1 MLPNET
7 FWSCWIRENAVI
19 IGLSQQSNEVLF
31 VKKIAFLL
39 IFSTF
44 AAADPIYT
52 VASLGGAP
60 STGYAVNSAGTVAG
74 SAQNASGS
82 QQAFVS
88 TPNGLTILS
97 PNSLESYGYGIN
109 NSGTVVGITYSSGV
123 AYGTI
128 WSGSGSTELGA
139 GSYAMAINNAGE
151 VVGANGGQAFTDVN
165 GQVQELATQPGI
177 GWSAAYG
184 VNDSGTVVGDGQLAN
199 GTFRGIVW
207 SPNGSMVLLG
217 TLGGT
222 SSQATGVSDNG
233 EVVGFASLAD
243 GYQNAFSMMDGLMI
257 NLGTLGGNSYAYGVN
272 DSGEAVGYS
281 YLANGNQDAFLYYDG
296 TMLDLNS
303 LIPTNSGWD
312 LLAAYGIND
321 SGQITGVGLY
331 DGQLTAFLLTD
342 PPPPGGPSALDSS
355 AVPEPR
361 MALLL
366 GAILALICLLGRRS
380 YCWLSDSAL
389 GAGLAT
395 GSRGALPGRG

>member
-1 MLPNET
+1 M
-7 FWSCWIRENAVI
+7 RK
-19 IGLSQQSNEVLF
+19 IGVL
-31 VKKIAFLL
+31 LL
-39 IFSTF
+39 FSTL

-52 VASLGGAP
+52 VANLGVSPGP

-74 SAQNASGS
+74 SAQNSSGS

-88 TPNGLTILS
+88 TANGLTSLS
-97 PNSLESYGYGIN
+97 PNSSESEAYGIN
-109 NSGTVVGITYSSGV
+109 NAGTVVGTTYMNGV

-128 WSGSGSTELGA
+128 WSGSSTTQLGA
-139 GSYAMAINNAGE
+139 SSYAMAINNAGE
-151 VVGANGGQAFTDVN
+151 VVGGNGQAFTDVN
-165 GQVQELATQPGI
+165 GQVQELATGSGI

-222 SSQATGVSDNG
+222 SSQASAVSDTG
-233 EVVGFASLAD
+233 EVVGFASLAN

-257 NLGTLGGNSYAYGVN
+257 DLGTLGGSSYAYGVN
-272 DSGEAVGYS
+272 DNNEVVGYS
-281 YLANGNQDAFLYYDG
+281 YLADGEQHAFLYDDG

-303 LIPTNSGWD
+303 LIPSNSGWE

-342 PPPPGGPSALDSS
+342 PPPPGGVNTMNPS
-355 AVPEPR
+355 AVPEPHQLGILIAAAMAFAFAR
-361 MALLL
+361 M
-366 GAILALICLLGRRS
+366 RRVR
-380 YCWLSDSAL
+380 Y
-389 GAGLAT
+389 
-395 GSRGALPGRG
+395 SRG